1 MADLD
6 ETGGKEVVEQIN
18 SDGGK
23 AIFIR
28 TDVTEA
34 ADVQAM
40 VKSTIDA
47 YGKLDV
53 LFNNAGIAMRLPCCG
68 AAGGRLGPLR

>member
-1 MADLD
+1 MVD
-6 ETGGKEVVEQIN
+6 QIN
-18 SDGGK
+18 ADGGE
-23 AIFIR
+23 AMFVY

-40 VKSTIDA
+40 IKLTVDA

-53 LFNNAGIAMRLPCCG
+53 LFNNAGIAMRLPVVELPE
-68 AAGGRLGPLR
+68 GRLGPLR